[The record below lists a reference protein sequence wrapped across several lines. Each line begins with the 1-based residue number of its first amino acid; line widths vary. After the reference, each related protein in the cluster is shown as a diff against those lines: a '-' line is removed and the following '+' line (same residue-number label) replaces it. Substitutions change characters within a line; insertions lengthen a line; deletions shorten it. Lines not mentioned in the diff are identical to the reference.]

1 MLNHYLE
8 KLIQQLNYSKHFRLH
23 FLKPIILILEC

>member
-8 KLIQQLNYSKHFRLH
+8 KLIQQLNYTKH
-23 FLKPIILILEC
+23 FLKPIIPILEC